1 MKDEKICDTNFPS
14 EIYDYNVYLFYFSN
28 FGSQSDIGAKFAG
41 FIYTGFDNQI
51 QTK

>member
-1 MKDEKICDTNFPS
+1 MRVEKICDTNYPS

-28 FGSQSDIGAKFAG
+28 FESQSDIGAKFAG
-41 FIYTGFDNQI
+41 FNYTGFDSQI